1 MNLLI
6 NIVVRL
12 LTYNKV
18 LHADPSKLS
27 PFLFQKNHHLTRSG
41 EHGVIFSRK
50 HEMNQ
55 KTTTVEQAW
64 QEYQRKLISFIRSKV
79 DTLED
84 AEDILND
91 VFAALIKKT
100 GNDDT
105 LDNVASWLYR
115 VTRNR
120 IVDYYRAKKKFEE
133 LPEDLASESVDTNI
147 IGQLS
152 RCMLPM
158 IKALPEAF
166 QQPLILSEME
176 GKKYKQVADEL
187 GLTLSAVKS
196 RILRGRE
203 KLHKSLVSCCTLYRD
218 NAGKIMDYEQKMT
231 NSCNDCE
238 N

>member
-1 MNLLI
+1 
-6 NIVVRL
+6 
-12 LTYNKV
+12 
-18 LHADPSKLS
+18 
-27 PFLFQKNHHLTRSG
+27 
-41 EHGVIFSRK
+41 
-50 HEMNQ
+50 MNQ

-64 QEYQRKLISFIRSKV
+64 QEYQGKLISFIRSKV

-100 GNDDT
+100 RNDGT
-105 LDNVASWLYR
+105 LDNIASWLYR

-120 IVDYYRAKKKFEE
+120 IVDYYRAKRKFEE
-133 LPEDLASESVDTNI
+133 LPEDLASESEDNDI

-158 IKALPEAF
+158 IKALPETF
-166 QQPLILSEME
+166 QQPLILSEIE
-176 GKKYKQVADEL
+176 GKKYKQVAYEL
-187 GLTLSAVKS
+187 GLTLPAVKS
-196 RILRGRE
+196 RILRGRV

-218 NAGKIMDYEQKMT
+218 NTGKIMDYEKNIT